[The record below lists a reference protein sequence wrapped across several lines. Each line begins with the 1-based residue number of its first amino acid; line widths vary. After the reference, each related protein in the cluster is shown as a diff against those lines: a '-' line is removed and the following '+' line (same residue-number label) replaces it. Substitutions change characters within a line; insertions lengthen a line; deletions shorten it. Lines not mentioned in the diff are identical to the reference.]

1 MAKTASGK
9 YAKAISDRSGME
21 FPYRQM
27 VTEWNGSF
35 VHLSEFEPK
44 QPQLEPKAHASD
56 GIALP
61 GQVRSDRTEF
71 ATPIVLINN
80 PFVTSSSLTS
90 VVTSTSKDSK
100 GIDTNPFQTSD
111 AIRFTKVKS
120 SAGSVVSSIFELET
134 TLNETLTD
142 SDTTITLSDA
152 TNFPTSG
159 FIVIEKVLTS
169 TSLTSVLVS
178 TSKDSKGIDTNPFQT
193 SDAIRF
199 TKVKSSS
206 GNVVP
211 SIFEL
216 ETTLNET
223 LSATDTTITLSDATN
238 FPTSGFIVIEK
249 ILTSSDTSNTLLQGT
264 IADETIQYTG
274 KTGNNLT
281 GCTRGTAAQIEGFAP
296 SVTTARTHNSGAK
309 VFGSYII
316 TRTTSSVTNNGIS
329 ISYSFS
335 FSFSLASAATTGGTG
350 GGNFVFAG
358 PVNQRG

>member
-9 YAKAISDRSGME
+9 HAKAISDRSGME
-21 FPYRQM
+21 FPYNEM
-27 VTEWNGSF
+27 IAEWNGSF
-35 VHLSEFEPK
+35 VHVSEFEPK
-44 QPQLEPKAHASD
+44 QPQLEPKSRGGD

-61 GQVRSDRTEF
+61 GQIRPDRKEF
-71 ATPIVLINN
+71 ATPTALIDD
-80 PFVTSSSLTS
+80 PF
-90 VVTSTSKDSK
+90 
-100 GIDTNPFQTSD
+100 
-111 AIRFTKVKS
+111 
-120 SAGSVVSSIFELET
+120 
-134 TLNETLTD
+134 
-142 SDTTITLSDA
+142 
-152 TNFPTSG
+152 
-159 FIVIEKVLTS
+159 LTS

-249 ILTSSDTSNTLLQGT
+249 VLTSSDTSNTLLQGT

-274 KTGNNLT
+274 KSGNNLT
-281 GCTRGTAAQIEGFAP
+281 GCTRGTAAPIEGATP
-296 SVTTARTHNSGAK
+296 NVTTARAHNSGAK

-316 TRTTSSVTNNGIS
+316 TRTTSSVSNNGIS

-335 FSFSLASAATTGGTG
+335 FSFSLASSATTGGTG
-350 GGNFVFAG
+350 GGDFVFAG

>member
-9 YAKAISDRSGME
+9 HAKAISDRSGME
-21 FPYRQM
+21 FPYNEM
-27 VTEWNGSF
+27 IAEWNGSF
-35 VHLSEFEPK
+35 VHVSEFEPK
-44 QPQLEPKAHASD
+44 QPQLEPKSRGGD

-61 GQVRSDRTEF
+61 GQIRPDRKEF
-71 ATPIVLINN
+71 ATPTTLIDN
-80 PFVTSSSLTS
+80 PF
-90 VVTSTSKDSK
+90 
-100 GIDTNPFQTSD
+100 
-111 AIRFTKVKS
+111 
-120 SAGSVVSSIFELET
+120 
-134 TLNETLTD
+134 
-142 SDTTITLSDA
+142 
-152 TNFPTSG
+152 
-159 FIVIEKVLTS
+159 LTS

-249 ILTSSDTSNTLLQGT
+249 VLTSSDTSNTLLQGT

-274 KTGNNLT
+274 KSGNNLT
-281 GCTRGTAAQIEGFAP
+281 GCTRGTAAPIEGATP
-296 SVTTARTHNSGAK
+296 NVTTARAHNSGAK

-335 FSFSLASAATTGGTG
+335 FTFSLASSATTGGTG
-350 GGNFVFAG
+350 GGDFVFAG

>member
-9 YAKAISDRSGME
+9 HAKAISDRSGME
-21 FPYRQM
+21 FPYNEM
-27 VTEWNGSF
+27 IAEWNGSF
-35 VHLSEFEPK
+35 VHVSEFEPK
-44 QPQLEPKAHASD
+44 QPQLEPKSRGGD

-61 GQVRSDRTEF
+61 GQIRPDRKEF
-71 ATPIVLINN
+71 ATPTALIDD
-80 PFVTSSSLTS
+80 PF
-90 VVTSTSKDSK
+90 
-100 GIDTNPFQTSD
+100 
-111 AIRFTKVKS
+111 
-120 SAGSVVSSIFELET
+120 
-134 TLNETLTD
+134 
-142 SDTTITLSDA
+142 
-152 TNFPTSG
+152 
-159 FIVIEKVLTS
+159 LTS

-249 ILTSSDTSNTLLQGT
+249 VLTSSDTSNTLLQGT

-274 KTGNNLT
+274 KSGNNLT
-281 GCTRGTAAQIEGFAP
+281 GCTRGTAAPIEGATP
-296 SVTTARTHNSGAK
+296 NVTTARAHNSGAK

-316 TRTTSSVTNNGIS
+316 TRTTSSITDNGVS
-329 ISYSFS
+329 TSYSFS
-335 FSFSLASAATTGGTG
+335 FTFSLASSATTGGTG
-350 GGNFVFAG
+350 GGDFVFAG

>member
-9 YAKAISDRSGME
+9 HAKAISDRSGME
-21 FPYRQM
+21 FPYNEM
-27 VTEWNGSF
+27 IAEWNGSF
-35 VHLSEFEPK
+35 VHVSEFEPK
-44 QPQLEPKAHASD
+44 QPQLEPKSRGGD

-61 GQVRSDRTEF
+61 GQIRPDRKEF
-71 ATPIVLINN
+71 ATPTALIDN
-80 PFVTSSSLTS
+80 PF
-90 VVTSTSKDSK
+90 
-100 GIDTNPFQTSD
+100 
-111 AIRFTKVKS
+111 
-120 SAGSVVSSIFELET
+120 
-134 TLNETLTD
+134 
-142 SDTTITLSDA
+142 
-152 TNFPTSG
+152 
-159 FIVIEKVLTS
+159 LTS

-249 ILTSSDTSNTLLQGT
+249 VLTSSDTSNTLLQGT

-274 KTGNNLT
+274 KSGNNLT
-281 GCTRGTAAQIEGFAP
+281 GCTRGTAAPIEGATP
-296 SVTTARTHNSGAK
+296 NVTTARAHNSGAK

-335 FSFSLASAATTGGTG
+335 FTFSLASSATTGGTG
-350 GGNFVFAG
+350 GGDFVFAG

>member
-9 YAKAISDRSGME
+9 HAKAISDRSGME
-21 FPYRQM
+21 FPYNEM
-27 VTEWNGSF
+27 IAEWNGSF
-35 VHLSEFEPK
+35 VHVSEFEPK
-44 QPQLEPKAHASD
+44 QPQLEPKSRGGD

-61 GQVRSDRTEF
+61 GQIRPDRKEF
-71 ATPIVLINN
+71 ATPTTLIDN
-80 PFVTSSSLTS
+80 PF
-90 VVTSTSKDSK
+90 
-100 GIDTNPFQTSD
+100 
-111 AIRFTKVKS
+111 
-120 SAGSVVSSIFELET
+120 
-134 TLNETLTD
+134 
-142 SDTTITLSDA
+142 
-152 TNFPTSG
+152 
-159 FIVIEKVLTS
+159 LTS

-249 ILTSSDTSNTLLQGT
+249 VLTSSDTSNTLLQGT

-274 KTGNNLT
+274 KSGNNLT
-281 GCTRGTAAQIEGFAP
+281 GCTRGTAAPIEGATP
-296 SVTTARTHNSGAK
+296 NVTTARAHNSGAK

-335 FSFSLASAATTGGTG
+335 FSFSLASSATTGGTG
-350 GGNFVFAG
+350 GGDFVFAG

>member
-9 YAKAISDRSGME
+9 HAKAISDRSGME
-21 FPYRQM
+21 FPYNEM
-27 VTEWNGSF
+27 IAEWNGSF
-35 VHLSEFEPK
+35 VHVSEFEPK
-44 QPQLEPKAHASD
+44 QPQLEPKSRGGD

-61 GQVRSDRTEF
+61 GQIRPDRKEF
-71 ATPIVLINN
+71 ATPTALIDN
-80 PFVTSSSLTS
+80 PF
-90 VVTSTSKDSK
+90 
-100 GIDTNPFQTSD
+100 
-111 AIRFTKVKS
+111 
-120 SAGSVVSSIFELET
+120 
-134 TLNETLTD
+134 
-142 SDTTITLSDA
+142 
-152 TNFPTSG
+152 
-159 FIVIEKVLTS
+159 LTS

-249 ILTSSDTSNTLLQGT
+249 VLTSSDTSNTLLQGT

-274 KTGNNLT
+274 KSGNNLT
-281 GCTRGTAAQIEGFAP
+281 GCTRGTAAPIEGATP
-296 SVTTARTHNSGAK
+296 NVTTARVHNSGAK

-335 FSFSLASAATTGGTG
+335 FSFSLASSATTGGTG

>member
-9 YAKAISDRSGME
+9 HAKAISDRSGME
-21 FPYRQM
+21 FPYREM
-27 VTEWNGSF
+27 VKEWNGSF
-35 VHLSEFEPK
+35 VHFSEFEKK
-44 QPQLEPKAHASD
+44 QPQLEPKLDASD

-61 GQVRSDRTEF
+61 GQIRPDRKEF
-71 ATPIVLINN
+71 ATPTALIDD
-80 PFVTSSSLTS
+80 PF
-90 VVTSTSKDSK
+90 
-100 GIDTNPFQTSD
+100 
-111 AIRFTKVKS
+111 
-120 SAGSVVSSIFELET
+120 
-134 TLNETLTD
+134 
-142 SDTTITLSDA
+142 
-152 TNFPTSG
+152 
-159 FIVIEKVLTS
+159 LTS

-249 ILTSSDTSNTLLQGT
+249 VLTSSDTSNTLLQGT

-274 KTGNNLT
+274 KSGNNLT
-281 GCTRGTAAQIEGFAP
+281 GCTRGTAAPIEGATP
-296 SVTTARTHNSGAK
+296 NVTTARAHNSGAK

-316 TRTTSSVTNNGIS
+316 TRTTSSVSNNGIS

-335 FSFSLASAATTGGTG
+335 FSFSLASSATTGGTG
-350 GGNFVFAG
+350 GGDFVFAG

>member
-9 YAKAISDRSGME
+9 HAKAISDRSGME
-21 FPYRQM
+21 FPYNEM
-27 VTEWNGSF
+27 IAEWNGSF
-35 VHLSEFEPK
+35 VHVSEFEPK
-44 QPQLEPKAHASD
+44 QPQLEPKSRGGD

-61 GQVRSDRTEF
+61 GQIRPDRKEF
-71 ATPIVLINN
+71 ATPTTLIDN
-80 PFVTSSSLTS
+80 PF
-90 VVTSTSKDSK
+90 
-100 GIDTNPFQTSD
+100 
-111 AIRFTKVKS
+111 
-120 SAGSVVSSIFELET
+120 
-134 TLNETLTD
+134 
-142 SDTTITLSDA
+142 
-152 TNFPTSG
+152 
-159 FIVIEKVLTS
+159 LTS

-249 ILTSSDTSNTLLQGT
+249 VLTSSDTSNTLLQGT

-274 KTGNNLT
+274 KSGNNLT
-281 GCTRGTAAQIEGFAP
+281 GCTRGTAAPIEGATP
-296 SVTTARTHNSGAK
+296 NVTTARAHNSGAK

-316 TRTTSSVTNNGIS
+316 TRTTSSITDNGVS
-329 ISYSFS
+329 TSYSFS
-335 FSFSLASAATTGGTG
+335 FTFSLASSATTGGTG
-350 GGNFVFAG
+350 GGSFVFAG

>member
-9 YAKAISDRSGME
+9 HAKAISDRSGME
-21 FPYRQM
+21 FPYNEM
-27 VTEWNGSF
+27 IAEWNGSF
-35 VHLSEFEPK
+35 VHVSEFEPK
-44 QPQLEPKAHASD
+44 QPQLEPKSRGGD

-61 GQVRSDRTEF
+61 GQIRPDRKEF
-71 ATPIVLINN
+71 ATPTALIDD
-80 PFVTSSSLTS
+80 PF
-90 VVTSTSKDSK
+90 
-100 GIDTNPFQTSD
+100 
-111 AIRFTKVKS
+111 
-120 SAGSVVSSIFELET
+120 
-134 TLNETLTD
+134 
-142 SDTTITLSDA
+142 
-152 TNFPTSG
+152 
-159 FIVIEKVLTS
+159 LTS

-206 GNVVP
+206 GSVVP

-249 ILTSSDTSNTLLQGT
+249 VLTSSDTSNTLLQGT

-274 KTGNNLT
+274 KSGNNLT
-281 GCTRGTAAQIEGFAP
+281 GCTRGTAAPIEGATP
-296 SVTTARTHNSGAK
+296 NVTTARAHNSGAK

-316 TRTTSSVTNNGIS
+316 TRTTSSITDNGVS
-329 ISYSFS
+329 TSYSFS
-335 FSFSLASAATTGGTG
+335 FTFSLASSATTGGTG
-350 GGNFVFAG
+350 GGDFVFAG

>member
-9 YAKAISDRSGME
+9 HAKAISDRSGME
-21 FPYRQM
+21 FPYNEM
-27 VTEWNGSF
+27 IAEWNGSF
-35 VHLSEFEPK
+35 VHVSEFEPK
-44 QPQLEPKAHASD
+44 QPQLEPKSRGGD

-61 GQVRSDRTEF
+61 GQIRPDRKEF
-71 ATPIVLINN
+71 ATPTALIDD
-80 PFVTSSSLTS
+80 PF
-90 VVTSTSKDSK
+90 
-100 GIDTNPFQTSD
+100 
-111 AIRFTKVKS
+111 
-120 SAGSVVSSIFELET
+120 
-134 TLNETLTD
+134 
-142 SDTTITLSDA
+142 
-152 TNFPTSG
+152 
-159 FIVIEKVLTS
+159 LTS

-249 ILTSSDTSNTLLQGT
+249 VLTSSDTSNTLLQGT

-274 KTGNNLT
+274 KSGNNLT
-281 GCTRGTAAQIEGFAP
+281 GCTRGTAAPIEGATP
-296 SVTTARTHNSGAK
+296 NVTTARAHNSGAK

-316 TRTTSSVTNNGIS
+316 TRTTSSITDNGVS
-329 ISYSFS
+329 TSYSFS
-335 FSFSLASAATTGGTG
+335 FSFSLASSATTGGTG
-350 GGNFVFAG
+350 GGDFVFAG

>member
-9 YAKAISDRSGME
+9 HAKAISDRSGME
-21 FPYRQM
+21 FPYNEM
-27 VTEWNGSF
+27 IAEWNGSF
-35 VHLSEFEPK
+35 VHVSEFEPK
-44 QPQLEPKAHASD
+44 QPQLEPKSRGGD

-61 GQVRSDRTEF
+61 GQIRPDRKEF
-71 ATPIVLINN
+71 ATPTALIDN
-80 PFVTSSSLTS
+80 PF
-90 VVTSTSKDSK
+90 
-100 GIDTNPFQTSD
+100 
-111 AIRFTKVKS
+111 
-120 SAGSVVSSIFELET
+120 
-134 TLNETLTD
+134 
-142 SDTTITLSDA
+142 
-152 TNFPTSG
+152 
-159 FIVIEKVLTS
+159 LTS

-249 ILTSSDTSNTLLQGT
+249 VLTSSDTSNTLLQGT

-274 KTGNNLT
+274 KSGNNLT
-281 GCTRGTAAQIEGFAP
+281 GCTRGTAAPIEGATP
-296 SVTTARTHNSGAK
+296 NVTTARAHNSGAK

-316 TRTTSSVTNNGIS
+316 TRTTSSVSNNGIS

-335 FSFSLASAATTGGTG
+335 FSFSLASSATTGGTG
-350 GGNFVFAG
+350 GGDFVFAG

>member
-9 YAKAISDRSGME
+9 HAKAISDRSGME
-21 FPYRQM
+21 FPYNEM
-27 VTEWNGSF
+27 IAEWNGSF
-35 VHLSEFEPK
+35 VHVSEFEPK
-44 QPQLEPKAHASD
+44 QPQLEPKSRGGD

-61 GQVRSDRTEF
+61 GQIRPDRKEF
-71 ATPIVLINN
+71 ATPTALIDD
-80 PFVTSSSLTS
+80 PF
-90 VVTSTSKDSK
+90 
-100 GIDTNPFQTSD
+100 
-111 AIRFTKVKS
+111 
-120 SAGSVVSSIFELET
+120 
-134 TLNETLTD
+134 
-142 SDTTITLSDA
+142 
-152 TNFPTSG
+152 
-159 FIVIEKVLTS
+159 LTS

-249 ILTSSDTSNTLLQGT
+249 VLTSSDTSNILLQGT

-281 GCTRGTAAQIEGFAP
+281 GCTRGTAAPIEGATP
-296 SVTTARTHNSGAK
+296 NVTTARAHNSGAK

-316 TRTTSSVTNNGIS
+316 TRTTSSVTNNGVS

-335 FSFSLASAATTGGTG
+335 FTFSLASSATTGGTG
-350 GGNFVFAG
+350 GGDFVFAG

>member
-9 YAKAISDRSGME
+9 HAKAISDRSGME
-21 FPYRQM
+21 FPYNEM
-27 VTEWNGSF
+27 IAEWNGSF
-35 VHLSEFEPK
+35 VHVSEFEPK
-44 QPQLEPKAHASD
+44 QPQLEPKSRGGD

-61 GQVRSDRTEF
+61 GQIRPDRKEF
-71 ATPIVLINN
+71 ATPTALIDD
-80 PFVTSSSLTS
+80 PF
-90 VVTSTSKDSK
+90 
-100 GIDTNPFQTSD
+100 
-111 AIRFTKVKS
+111 
-120 SAGSVVSSIFELET
+120 
-134 TLNETLTD
+134 
-142 SDTTITLSDA
+142 
-152 TNFPTSG
+152 
-159 FIVIEKVLTS
+159 LTS

-249 ILTSSDTSNTLLQGT
+249 VLTSSDTSNTLLQGT

-274 KTGNNLT
+274 KSGNNLT
-281 GCTRGTAAQIEGFAP
+281 GCTRGTAAPIEGATP
-296 SVTTARTHNSGAK
+296 NVTTARVHNSGAK

-335 FSFSLASAATTGGTG
+335 FSFSLASSATTGGTG
-350 GGNFVFAG
+350 GGDFVFAG

>member
-9 YAKAISDRSGME
+9 HAKAISDRSGME
-21 FPYRQM
+21 FPYNEM
-27 VTEWNGSF
+27 IAEWNGSF
-35 VHLSEFEPK
+35 VHVSEFEPK
-44 QPQLEPKAHASD
+44 QPQLEPKSRGGD

-61 GQVRSDRTEF
+61 GQIRPDRKEF
-71 ATPIVLINN
+71 ATPTALIDD
-80 PFVTSSSLTS
+80 PF
-90 VVTSTSKDSK
+90 
-100 GIDTNPFQTSD
+100 
-111 AIRFTKVKS
+111 
-120 SAGSVVSSIFELET
+120 
-134 TLNETLTD
+134 
-142 SDTTITLSDA
+142 
-152 TNFPTSG
+152 
-159 FIVIEKVLTS
+159 LTS

-249 ILTSSDTSNTLLQGT
+249 VLTSSDTSNTLLQGT

-274 KTGNNLT
+274 KSGNNLT
-281 GCTRGTAAQIEGFAP
+281 GCTRGTAAPIEGATP
-296 SVTTARTHNSGAK
+296 NVTTARAHNSGAK

-335 FSFSLASAATTGGTG
+335 FTFSLASSATTGGTG
-350 GGNFVFAG
+350 GGDFVFAG

>member
-9 YAKAISDRSGME
+9 HAKAISDRSGME
-21 FPYRQM
+21 FPYNEM
-27 VTEWNGSF
+27 IAEWNGSF
-35 VHLSEFEPK
+35 VHVSEFEPK
-44 QPQLEPKAHASD
+44 QPQLEPKSRGGD

-61 GQVRSDRTEF
+61 GQIRPDRKEF
-71 ATPIVLINN
+71 ATPTALIDD
-80 PFVTSSSLTS
+80 PF
-90 VVTSTSKDSK
+90 
-100 GIDTNPFQTSD
+100 
-111 AIRFTKVKS
+111 
-120 SAGSVVSSIFELET
+120 
-134 TLNETLTD
+134 
-142 SDTTITLSDA
+142 
-152 TNFPTSG
+152 
-159 FIVIEKVLTS
+159 LTS

-249 ILTSSDTSNTLLQGT
+249 VLTSSDTSNTLLQGT

-274 KTGNNLT
+274 KSGNNLT
-281 GCTRGTAAQIEGFAP
+281 GCTRGTAAPIEGATP
-296 SVTTARTHNSGAK
+296 NVTTARAHNSGAK

-335 FSFSLASAATTGGTG
+335 FSFSLASSATTGGTG
-350 GGNFVFAG
+350 GGDFVFAG

>member
-9 YAKAISDRSGME
+9 HAKAISDRSGME
-21 FPYRQM
+21 FPYKEM
-27 VTEWNGSF
+27 LTEWNGSF
-35 VHLSEFEPK
+35 VHFSEFEKK
-44 QPQLEPKAHASD
+44 QPQLQPKRDAAD

-61 GQVRSDRTEF
+61 GQVRPDRKEF
-71 ATPIVLINN
+71 ATPTVLIDN
-80 PFVTSSSLTS
+80 PFLTSS
-90 VVTSTSKDSK
+90 
-100 GIDTNPFQTSD
+100 
-111 AIRFTKVKS
+111 
-120 SAGSVVSSIFELET
+120 
-134 TLNETLTD
+134 
-142 SDTTITLSDA
+142 
-152 TNFPTSG
+152 
-159 FIVIEKVLTS
+159 
-169 TSLTSVLVS
+169 SLTSVLVS

-249 ILTSSDTSNTLLQGT
+249 VLTSSDTSNILLQGT

-281 GCTRGTAAQIEGFAP
+281 GCTRGTAAQIEGSAP
-296 SVTTARTHNSGAK
+296 SVTTARIHNSGAK

-335 FSFSLASAATTGGTG
+335 FTFSLASSATTGGTG
-350 GGNFVFAG
+350 GGDFVFAG

>member
-9 YAKAISDRSGME
+9 HAKAISDRSGME
-21 FPYRQM
+21 FPYNEM
-27 VTEWNGSF
+27 IAEWNGSF
-35 VHLSEFEPK
+35 VHVSEFEPK
-44 QPQLEPKAHASD
+44 QPQLEPKSRGGD

-61 GQVRSDRTEF
+61 GQIRPDRKEF
-71 ATPIVLINN
+71 ATPTALIDD
-80 PFVTSSSLTS
+80 PF
-90 VVTSTSKDSK
+90 
-100 GIDTNPFQTSD
+100 
-111 AIRFTKVKS
+111 
-120 SAGSVVSSIFELET
+120 
-134 TLNETLTD
+134 
-142 SDTTITLSDA
+142 
-152 TNFPTSG
+152 
-159 FIVIEKVLTS
+159 LTS

-249 ILTSSDTSNTLLQGT
+249 VLTSSDTSNILLQGT

-274 KTGNNLT
+274 KSGNNLT
-281 GCTRGTAAQIEGFAP
+281 GCTRGTAAPIEGATP
-296 SVTTARTHNSGAK
+296 NVTTARAHNSGAK

-316 TRTTSSVTNNGIS
+316 TRTTSSVSNNGIS

-335 FSFSLASAATTGGTG
+335 FSFSLASSATTGGTG
-350 GGNFVFAG
+350 GGDFVFAG

>member
-1 MAKTASGK
+1 MANTASGK
-9 YAKAISDRSGME
+9 HAKAISDRSGME
-21 FPYRQM
+21 FPYREM
-27 VTEWNGSF
+27 VTEWNGAF
-35 VHLSEFEPK
+35 VHTSEFEDK
-44 QPQLEPKAHASD
+44 QPQLESRSHGGD

-61 GQVRSDRTEF
+61 GQIRPARTEF
-71 ATPIVLINN
+71 ATPIVLMDN
-80 PFVTSSSLTS
+80 PFTTSSSSTS
-90 VVTSTSKDSK
+90 VVVSTSNNSQ

-120 SAGSVVSSIFELET
+120 SSGSVASSVFELET

-159 FIVIEKVLTS
+159 YIVIEKVLTS
-169 TSLTSVLVS
+169 S
-178 TSKDSKGIDTNPFQT
+178 
-193 SDAIRF
+193 
-199 TKVKSSS
+199 
-206 GNVVP
+206 
-211 SIFEL
+211 
-216 ETTLNET
+216 
-223 LSATDTTITLSDATN
+223 DTTN
-238 FPTSGFIVIEK
+238 E
-249 ILTSSDTSNTLLQGT
+249 LLIGKY
-264 IADETIQYTG
+264 ANETIQYTG

-281 GCTRGTAAQIEGFAP
+281 GCTRGTAAPIEGATP
-296 SVTTARTHNSGAK
+296 NVTTARAHNSGAK

-335 FSFSLASAATTGGTG
+335 FSFSLASSATTGGTG

>member
-9 YAKAISDRSGME
+9 HAKAISDRSGME
-21 FPYRQM
+21 FPYNEM
-27 VTEWNGSF
+27 IAEWNGSF
-35 VHLSEFEPK
+35 VHVSEFEPK
-44 QPQLEPKAHASD
+44 QPQLEPKSRGGD

-61 GQVRSDRTEF
+61 GQIRPDRKEF
-71 ATPIVLINN
+71 ATPTALIDD
-80 PFVTSSSLTS
+80 PF
-90 VVTSTSKDSK
+90 
-100 GIDTNPFQTSD
+100 
-111 AIRFTKVKS
+111 
-120 SAGSVVSSIFELET
+120 
-134 TLNETLTD
+134 
-142 SDTTITLSDA
+142 
-152 TNFPTSG
+152 
-159 FIVIEKVLTS
+159 LTS

-206 GNVVP
+206 GSVVP

-249 ILTSSDTSNTLLQGT
+249 VLTSSDTSNILLQGT

-274 KTGNNLT
+274 KSGNNLT
-281 GCTRGTAAQIEGFAP
+281 GCTRGTAAPIEGATP
-296 SVTTARTHNSGAK
+296 NVTTARVHNSGAK

-335 FSFSLASAATTGGTG
+335 FTFSLASSATTGGTG
-350 GGNFVFAG
+350 GGDFVFAG

>member
-9 YAKAISDRSGME
+9 HAKAISDRSGME
-21 FPYRQM
+21 FPYNEM
-27 VTEWNGSF
+27 IAEWNGSF
-35 VHLSEFEPK
+35 VHVSEFEPK
-44 QPQLEPKAHASD
+44 QPQLEPKSRGGD

-61 GQVRSDRTEF
+61 GQIRPDRKEF
-71 ATPIVLINN
+71 ATPTALIDD
-80 PFVTSSSLTS
+80 PF
-90 VVTSTSKDSK
+90 
-100 GIDTNPFQTSD
+100 
-111 AIRFTKVKS
+111 
-120 SAGSVVSSIFELET
+120 
-134 TLNETLTD
+134 
-142 SDTTITLSDA
+142 
-152 TNFPTSG
+152 
-159 FIVIEKVLTS
+159 LTS

-249 ILTSSDTSNTLLQGT
+249 VLTSSDTSNTLLQGT

-274 KTGNNLT
+274 KSGNNLT
-281 GCTRGTAAQIEGFAP
+281 GCTRGTAAPIEGATP
-296 SVTTARTHNSGAK
+296 NVTTARAHNSGAK

-335 FSFSLASAATTGGTG
+335 FSFSLASSATTGGTG

>member
-120 SAGSVVSSIFELET
+120 SSGSVASSVFELET

-169 TSLTSVLVS
+169 
-178 TSKDSKGIDTNPFQT
+178 
-193 SDAIRF
+193 
-199 TKVKSSS
+199 
-206 GNVVP
+206 
-211 SIFEL
+211 
-216 ETTLNET
+216 
-223 LSATDTTITLSDATN
+223 
-238 FPTSGFIVIEK
+238 
-249 ILTSSDTSNTLLQGT
+249 SDTSNILLQGT

-281 GCTRGTAAQIEGFAP
+281 GCTRGTAAPIEGATP
-296 SVTTARTHNSGAK
+296 NVTTARAHNSGAK

-335 FSFSLASAATTGGTG
+335 FSFSLASSATTGGTG

>member
-9 YAKAISDRSGME
+9 HAKAISDRSGME
-21 FPYRQM
+21 FPYNEM
-27 VTEWNGSF
+27 IAEWNGSF
-35 VHLSEFEPK
+35 VHVSEFEPK
-44 QPQLEPKAHASD
+44 QPQLEPKSRGGD

-61 GQVRSDRTEF
+61 GQIRPDRKEF
-71 ATPIVLINN
+71 ATPTALIDN
-80 PFVTSSSLTS
+80 PF
-90 VVTSTSKDSK
+90 
-100 GIDTNPFQTSD
+100 
-111 AIRFTKVKS
+111 
-120 SAGSVVSSIFELET
+120 
-134 TLNETLTD
+134 
-142 SDTTITLSDA
+142 
-152 TNFPTSG
+152 
-159 FIVIEKVLTS
+159 LTS

-249 ILTSSDTSNTLLQGT
+249 VLTSSDTSNTLLQGT

-274 KTGNNLT
+274 KSGNNLT
-281 GCTRGTAAQIEGFAP
+281 GCTRGTAAPIEGATP
-296 SVTTARTHNSGAK
+296 NVTTARAHNSGAK

-335 FSFSLASAATTGGTG
+335 FSFSLASSATTGGTG
-350 GGNFVFAG
+350 GGDFVFAG

>member
-9 YAKAISDRSGME
+9 HAKAISDRSGME
-21 FPYRQM
+21 FPYNEM
-27 VTEWNGSF
+27 IAEWNGSF
-35 VHLSEFEPK
+35 VHVSEFEPK
-44 QPQLEPKAHASD
+44 QPQLEPKSRGGD

-61 GQVRSDRTEF
+61 GQIRPDRKEF
-71 ATPIVLINN
+71 ATPTTLIDN
-80 PFVTSSSLTS
+80 PF
-90 VVTSTSKDSK
+90 
-100 GIDTNPFQTSD
+100 
-111 AIRFTKVKS
+111 
-120 SAGSVVSSIFELET
+120 
-134 TLNETLTD
+134 
-142 SDTTITLSDA
+142 
-152 TNFPTSG
+152 
-159 FIVIEKVLTS
+159 LTS

-249 ILTSSDTSNTLLQGT
+249 VLTSSDTSNTLLQGT

-274 KTGNNLT
+274 KSGNNLT
-281 GCTRGTAAQIEGFAP
+281 GCTRGTAAPIEGATP
-296 SVTTARTHNSGAK
+296 NVTTARAHNSGAK

-316 TRTTSSVTNNGIS
+316 CLLYTSPSPRDS
-329 ISYSFS
+329 
-335 FSFSLASAATTGGTG
+335 
-350 GGNFVFAG
+350 
-358 PVNQRG
+358 

>member
-9 YAKAISDRSGME
+9 HAKAISDRSGME
-21 FPYRQM
+21 FPYNEM
-27 VTEWNGSF
+27 ISEWNGSF
-35 VHLSEFEPK
+35 VHVSEFEPK
-44 QPQLEPKAHASD
+44 QPQLEPKSRGGD

-61 GQVRSDRTEF
+61 GQIRPDRKEF
-71 ATPIVLINN
+71 ATPTVLIDN
-80 PFVTSSSLTS
+80 PF
-90 VVTSTSKDSK
+90 
-100 GIDTNPFQTSD
+100 
-111 AIRFTKVKS
+111 
-120 SAGSVVSSIFELET
+120 
-134 TLNETLTD
+134 
-142 SDTTITLSDA
+142 
-152 TNFPTSG
+152 
-159 FIVIEKVLTS
+159 LTS

-274 KTGNNLT
+274 KSGNNLT
-281 GCTRGTAAQIEGFAP
+281 GCTRGTAAPIEGATP
-296 SVTTARTHNSGAK
+296 NVTTARAHNSGAK